1 MSVIMQHIFHL
12 LPLLAKTGRSV
23 NVENNLNIPVE
34 RKMAKKISSSDSA
47 LISHLK
53 EISSWVSSVQD
64 LDKLLELIIESAARV
79 MQAKAASLLLV
90 DHKSNTLFFQVATG
104 EKRKEVKE
112 YRIKMG
118 QGIAGHVA
126 QTGQSLL
133 IGDVRQDPRWF
144 KEISESI
151 RFQTQSIACVPL
163 KRNEATIGVMQVID
177 KEDGRPLGEKDM
189 QLLEEF
195 ASLAALS
202 LGHAQ
207 NLQEVKRENQ
217 DLKEE
222 LKVRHEMI
230 GRSPALEKTIADGLK
245 VANSKASALILGESG
260 TGKELLARL
269 IHRAGPRKNKPLVVL
284 NCAAMPETLL
294 EDELFGHE
302 KGAFTGAAG
311 RKVGKFELAHEGTI
325 FLDEIGEMTPGMQAK
340 LLRVLQEG
348 NFYRVG
354 GNIPISVD
362 VRVLSATNKK
372 LEAEIAEGRFRED
385 LYYRLNVVQ
394 ISMPTLRER
403 KVDIPILA
411 HHFMNIFKE
420 ETVIPNLTISEA
432 AMEKMIQY
440 DWPGNIRELRNAI
453 ERAVVMGNGKEILPE
468 DLPIASNRTNYPGM
482 QVGLTLDEALN
493 QFKKEFIVLNLKH
506 SGGNRSQAA
515 KVMSIQRTYL
525 SRLISKYDIKGI

>member
-1 MSVIMQHIFHL
+1 MS
-12 LPLLAKTGRSV
+12 
-23 NVENNLNIPVE
+23 
-34 RKMAKKISSSDSA
+34 KKISSSDAA
-47 LISHLK
+47 LITHLK
-53 EISSWVSSVQD
+53 DISSWVSSVQD
-64 LDKLLELIIESAARV
+64 LDKLLELIIASAAQV

-90 DHKSNTLFFQVATG
+90 DPKTNTLFFQVATG

-112 YRIKMG
+112 YRVKMG

-126 QTGQSLL
+126 QTGSSLL
-133 IGDVRQDPRWF
+133 IEDVEKDPRWF

-151 RFQTQSIACVPL
+151 GFETQSIACVPL
-163 KRNEATIGVMQVID
+163 KQNDTIIGVMQIID
-177 KEDGRPLGEKDM
+177 KEDGSPLSQNDM
-189 QLLEEF
+189 HPLEEF
-195 ASLAALS
+195 ASLAALA

-207 NLQEVKRENQ
+207 KFQEVKQEIQ
-217 DLKEE
+217 GLKDQLE
-222 LKVRHEMI
+222 VRHEI
-230 GRSPALEKTIADGLK
+230 VGKSAALEKVIADGLK

-269 IHRAGPRKNKPLVVL
+269 IHRAGPRKAKPLVVL

-302 KGAFTGAAG
+302 KGSFTGAVA
-311 RKVGKFELAHEGTI
+311 RKIGKFEVAHEGTI

-348 NFYRVG
+348 NFYRIG

-362 VRVLSATNKK
+362 VRVLSATNRK
-372 LEAEIAEGRFRED
+372 LEEEVAEGRFRED

-403 KVDIPILA
+403 KEDIPVLA
-411 HHFMNIFKE
+411 QHFLSVFKE
-420 ETVIPNLTISEA
+420 ETISPNLVISNA
-432 AMEKMIQY
+432 AMEKMVQY

-468 DLPIASNRTNYPGM
+468 DLPIAASRISYPGL
-482 QVGLTLDEALN
+482 QVGLTLDDALN
-493 QFKKEFIVLNLKH
+493 EFKKAFIILNLKS
-506 SGGNRSQAA
+506 SGGNRSKAA
-515 KVMSIQRTYL
+515 KVMDIQRTYL
-525 SRLISKYDIKGI
+525 SRLISKFDIKGI